1 MSKPEKTVK
10 GSTTSQLKK
19 DLSHSGKVLQ
29 GLTSSLE
36 KLESTLT
43 DAEIALTNER
53 SLKEELSSVQRQNT
67 GLREELNKAK
77 IEHQGEIA
85 SFATANLKLTQEY
98 RARLD
103 ELGSEYEFQTK
114 EYQRREEVMES
125 KWQQKVELE
134 KAETQRL
141 KQVESLGRREIESQ
155 LRGAK
160 EGWQKRE
167 EQFQI
172 DLRQRDHQ
180 IVELSNK
187 TKTLTQELTDHETIL
202 RGREKE
208 IQKLGA
214 RLSALEAFPPQD
226 GTDK

>member
-1 MSKPEKTVK
+1 MSRPEKTVK

-19 DLSHSGKVLQ
+19 DLSNSGKVLQ
-29 GLTSSLE
+29 SLTNSLE

-53 SLKEELSSVQRQNT
+53 SLKEELSSVQRQNAE
-67 GLREELNKAK
+67 LREELNKAK
-77 IEHQGEIA
+77 IEHQGEVA
-85 SFATANLKLTQEY
+85 SFTTANLKHAQEY
-98 RARLD
+98 QARVNK
-103 ELGSEYEFQTK
+103 LGSECESKIK

-125 KWQQKVELE
+125 KWQQKVEFE

-141 KQVESLGRREIESQ
+141 KQVESHGRHEIEGQ
-155 LRGAK
+155 LRRAK
-160 EGWQKRE
+160 EDWQKRE

-187 TKTLTQELTDHETIL
+187 TKTLTQDLTDHETIL
-202 RGREKE
+202 KGREKE
-208 IQKLGA
+208 MQKLGA

>member
-1 MSKPEKTVK
+1 MSRPEKTVK
-10 GSTTSQLKK
+10 ASTTSQLKK
-19 DLSHSGKVLQ
+19 DLSNSGKVLQ
-29 GLTSSLE
+29 SLTSSLE

-53 SLKEELSSVQRQNT
+53 SLKEELSSVQRQNA

-77 IEHQGEIA
+77 SEHQGEVA
-85 SFATANLKLTQEY
+85 LFTTANLKLAQEY
-98 RARLD
+98 Q
-103 ELGSEYEFQTK
+103 SKIK

-125 KWQQKVELE
+125 KWQQKVEFE

-141 KQVESLGRREIESQ
+141 KQVESRGRHEIEGQ
-155 LRGAK
+155 LRRAK
-160 EGWQKRE
+160 EDWQKRE

-187 TKTLTQELTDHETIL
+187 TKTLTQDLTDHETIL
-202 RGREKE
+202 KGREKE
-208 IQKLGA
+208 MQKLGA

>member
-1 MSKPEKTVK
+1 MSKSEKAVK
-10 GSTTSQLKK
+10 GSTTSQLRKE
-19 DLSHSGKVLQ
+19 LGYSGKVFQ
-29 GLTSSLE
+29 NLTSSLE

-43 DAEIALTNER
+43 EAETALTNER

-67 GLREELNKAK
+67 GLREELDKAK
-77 IEHQGEIA
+77 SEHQGEIV

-98 RARLD
+98 RSRLD
-103 ELGSEYEFQTK
+103 NLESEHEFK
-114 EYQRREEVMES
+114 IEEYQRREEVMKS
-125 KWQQKVELE
+125 KWQQEVELG
-134 KAETQRL
+134 KAEIQRL

-160 EGWQKRE
+160 EGWQKKE

-172 DLRQRDHQ
+172 DLKQRDHQ
-180 IVELSNK
+180 IAEHSNK
-187 TKTLTQELTDHETIL
+187 TKTLIQELTDHETML
-202 RGREKE
+202 RGRDKE

-214 RLSALEAFPPQD
+214 RLSALEAFSPQD